1 MTAYRFLSLF
11 FQLPEG
17 ETLSKLTALE
27 RALNS
32 FGEESARHIANI
44 PRQVDL
50 AELKIDHA
58 RLFVGPFQLLAPPYG
73 SVYLNG
79 KSRTVMADSTVDA
92 QARYSEAG
100 LSTAR
105 FKDAPDHIVFELE
118 FMYYLIFKEIEA
130 VANSDPVAAWGAVE
144 EQKRFLQDH
153 LSAWIAPFADA
164 VSKNASTSFYRDLA
178 LATRAF
184 VQQDFKRLEEI
195 VAELSE

>member
-1 MTAYRFLSLF
+1 MNAYRLLSLF

-17 ETLSKLTALE
+17 ETLSKLTVLE
-27 RALNS
+27 TALNS
-32 FGEESARHIANI
+32 MGGESAQHVANL
-44 PRQVDL
+44 PHQTDL

-130 VANSDPVAAWGAVE
+130 VANSDLAAAWGSVE
-144 EQKRFLQDH
+144 KQETFLQDH